1 MDDQYRSLY
10 ERLLGVVWEDRAEAE
25 IYGMAV
31 ELCLEEPDITRRL
44 GARPGANAEA
54 IRSAMAAEANATR
67 AVEPARATLDTFR
80 RQLSAARKS
89 DADQADRLRAMT
101 WNWRTGSPP
110 VLCLL
115 ALMSWLQVRPG
126 ATVYA
131 TAALAAV
138 ATLAALSRAEGRR
151 TFGLVLVFLCLAP
164 VQAFRSMRA
173 DRAGNTWAEDLRV
186 NGVKPL
192 MKRVLD
198 ALLGDDPDELLFPD
212 SYEGFRTSA
221 SRPYFVHSVGAEQLT
236 RKMGH
241 MDGGT
246 IAICGPRGSGKTTL
260 LEHCVTENDFS
271 VMTSA
276 PATFAPQDFIV
287 SLFSALC
294 ERYIESE
301 GYRAPDFARITTTGR
316 AVRRVMPWVR
326 RTTGWMSYALPAV
339 LLIGLGTFAAMRS
352 LEQRHGPFLTAQ
364 TRHLLDGVTGLV
376 AAVWRGEN
384 IGAGLALALLG
395 VMVWRTRKNR
405 VVLRALKDLWVWGTG
420 AIGLTLVA
428 VPAVSVF
435 RDPELERNW
444 DRLLADDFAF
454 VLLAICALLY
464 MFSDSR
470 DNDSHMSVGRWEISY
485 RRIHAAR
492 RLLSVAGIAYVYV
505 RHAALRDL
513 VTDDDNPVR
522 VLSVLT
528 GVALIKIGEWNPKP
542 GEPRLVRRCR
552 DQLYR
557 LQTVQSTTS
566 TLTLGTSQIVS
577 LGSSHAT
584 AVTTVPPNLPALVA
598 DFRALLSD
606 IALSRSLQGKR
617 TVIAID
623 ELDRLGSDV
632 KALAFLGEVKA
643 VFGVPHVHYLV
654 SVAEDVGAAFVRRG
668 LPYRDATDSSLD
680 DVVHVQPGTLAQSRR
695 ILQKRAPGIS
705 PPYVALVHALS
716 GGIPRDLVRYG
727 RRVMETEKKAGTVEL
742 SDISRTLVLDELYET
757 LSGFRVLLGRQEWT
771 EAASPVLES
780 FRRLMARLKSGTGD
794 LRALRR
800 DLTDFAEGRRQF
812 DFSGGLLPLGAETS
826 RLLVEASAYAYF
838 SLTLL
843 DVFGTEGFTRRSE
856 RAHASADGDPQLLA
870 EARQEL
876 AVSPYTARS
885 LLRSIRRAWGL
896 PVQGRAHAPRGAG
909 RRPRPVP
916 GQRTP

>member
-1 MDDQYRSLY
+1 MDNQYRSPH

-25 IYGMAV
+25 IYGKAV
-31 ELCLEEPDITRRL
+31 ELCLEEPDIARRL
-44 GARPGANAEA
+44 GARPGATAEA
-54 IRSAMAAEANATR
+54 IRSAMAAESNVTR
-67 AVEPARATLDTFR
+67 ALEPVQQTLDAFR
-80 RQLSAARKS
+80 AQLSASKKL
-89 DADQADRLRAMT
+89 DTDQTDRLQAMT
-101 WNWRTGSPP
+101 WNWRTGSLP

-115 ALMSWLQVRPG
+115 TLSLWLQNRPG
-126 ATVYA
+126 FTIYLA
-131 TAALAAV
+131 AALAAV
-138 ATLAALSRAEGRR
+138 ATLAALSRPEGRR
-151 TFGLVLVFLCLAP
+151 TLGLTLVLLCLAP
-164 VQAFRSMRA
+164 VQAFRSLRTA
-173 DRAGNTWAEDLRV
+173 RAGNIWAEDLRV

-221 SRPYFVHSVGAEQLT
+221 SHAYFVPSAEAEQLT

-260 LEHCVTENDFS
+260 LEHCVAGNDFS
-271 VMTSA
+271 VITSA
-276 PATFAPQDFIV
+276 PATFAPQDFLV
-287 SLFSALC
+287 SLFSAVC
-294 ERYIESE
+294 ERYIKSE
-301 GYRAPDFARITTTGR
+301 GYQVPDFARITTTER
-316 AVRRVMPWVR
+316 ALRRVMPRLR
-326 RTTGWMSYALPAV
+326 RATGWMSYALPAV

-352 LEQRHGPFLTAQ
+352 LEQRHGRLLTQ
-364 TRHLLDGVTGLV
+364 RTRHFLDEVTSL
-376 AAVWRGEN
+376 ATDVWRGEN

-395 VMVWRTRKNR
+395 VMVWRARKNR
-405 VVLRALKDLWVWGTG
+405 IVLRTLKDLWVWGT
-420 AIGLTLVA
+420 AALGLTLVA

-435 RDPELERNW
+435 RDPELKHDW
-444 DRLLADDFAF
+444 DRLLADEFAS
-454 VLLAICALLY
+454 VSLMICALPYL
-464 MFSDSR
+464 FSDS
-470 DNDSHMSVGRWEISY
+470 DGNDGHMSIGRWDVPR
-485 RRIHAAR
+485 RRIRAAW
-492 RLLSVAGIAYVYV
+492 RLLSVAGMAYVYV

-528 GVALIKIGEWNPKP
+528 GIALIKIGKWNPGP
-542 GEPRLVRRCR
+542 GEPDLVRRCR
-552 DQLYR
+552 NQLYR
-557 LQTVQSTTS
+557 LRTVQSTTS
-566 TLTLGTSQIVS
+566 TLTLGASPIVS

-598 DFRALLSD
+598 DFRELLSD
-606 IALSRSLQGKR
+606 IARTRSLLGKR

-623 ELDRLGSDV
+623 ELDRLGSDA

-680 DVVHVQPGTLAQSRR
+680 DVVHVQPGTLARSGM

-705 PPYVALVHALS
+705 APYVALVHALS

-742 SDISRTLVLDELYET
+742 SDISRMLVLDELYET
-757 LSGFRVLLGRQEWT
+757 LSGFRVMLSRQEWT

-780 FRRLMARLKSGTGD
+780 FRRLMARLKSGPGD
-794 LRALRR
+794 MRALRR

-812 DFSGGLLPLGAETS
+812 DFSGDFPHLEAETS

-843 DVFGTEGFTRRSE
+843 DIFGTEGFTRRSE
-856 RAHASADGDPQLLA
+856 RAYASPEGDPQLLA

-896 PVQGRAHAPRGAG
+896 PVQGRVHAPRGAG

>member
-10 ERLLGVVWEDRAEAE
+10 ERLLGVVWEDRKEAE
-25 IYGMAV
+25 IYGEAV
-31 ELCLEEPDITRRL
+31 ELCLDEPDIVRRL

-54 IRSAMAAEANATR
+54 VRSALAAEANATR
-67 AVEPARATLDTFR
+67 AVQPAQATLEIFR
-80 RQLSAARKS
+80 ARLSASRRTGTE
-89 DADQADRLRAMT
+89 QANRLRAMT

-110 VLCLL
+110 ALCFLTLL
-115 ALMSWLQVRPG
+115 LWLRERPG
-126 ATVYA
+126 TTVYVA
-131 TAALAAV
+131 AALAA
-138 ATLAALSRAEGRR
+138 AAILAALSRAEGRR
-151 TFGLVLVFLCLAP
+151 TLGLALVYLCLSP
-164 VQAFRSMRA
+164 VEAFRSLRA
-173 DRAGNTWAEDLRV
+173 GRAGNIWAEDLRV

-212 SYEGFRTSA
+212 SYEGFKTSA
-221 SRPYFVHSVGAEQLT
+221 SHAYFVPSAGAEQLI

-260 LEHCVTENDFS
+260 LEHCVAGNDFS
-271 VMTSA
+271 VITSA
-276 PATFAPQDFIV
+276 PATFAPHDFLV
-287 SLFSALC
+287 SLFSDLC
-294 ERYIESE
+294 ERYIKSE
-301 GYRAPDFARITTTGR
+301 GYQVPDFARITTTER
-316 AVRRVMPWVR
+316 ALRRVLPWLR
-326 RTTGWMSYALPAV
+326 RATGWLSYALPAV

-352 LEQRHGPFLTAQ
+352 LEQRHGRLLTQ
-364 TRHLLDGVTGLV
+364 RTRHFLDEATSL
-376 AAVWRGEN
+376 ATDVWRGEN

-395 VMVWRTRKNR
+395 VMVWRARRNR
-405 VVLRALKDLWVWGTG
+405 VVLRTLKDLWVWGT
-420 AIGLTLVA
+420 AALGLTLVA
-428 VPAVSVF
+428 VPVVSVF
-435 RDPELERNW
+435 RDPELKHDW
-444 DRLLADDFAF
+444 DRLLADDFASVPLTLC
-454 VLLAICALLY
+454 VLLYL
-464 MFSDSR
+464 FSDSR
-470 DNDSHMSVGRWEISY
+470 DNDRHVSLGRWDIPH

-492 RLLSVAGIAYVYV
+492 RLVSVAGMAYVYV

-522 VLSVLT
+522 LLSVLT
-528 GVALIKIGEWNPKP
+528 GVALIKIGKWTPKP
-542 GEPRLVRRCR
+542 GEPHLVRRCR
-552 DQLYR
+552 NQLYR
-557 LQTVQSTTS
+557 LQTVQSSTS
-566 TLTLGTSQIVS
+566 TLTLGASPLVS

-598 DFRALLSD
+598 DFRELLAD
-606 IALSRSLQGKR
+606 IARTRSLQGKR

-623 ELDRLGSDV
+623 ELDRLGSDA

-680 DVVHVQPGTLAQSRR
+680 DVVHVQPGTLAQSGM

-705 PPYVALVHALS
+705 APYVALVHALS

-742 SDISRTLVLDELYET
+742 SDISRMLVLDELYET

-800 DLTDFAEGRRQF
+800 DLTDFAEGRRRF
-812 DFSGGLLPLGAETS
+812 DFSGDLLHLEAETS
-826 RLLVEASAYAYF
+826 RLLVEASSYAYF

-843 DVFGTEGFTRRSE
+843 DIFGTEGFTRRSE
-856 RAHASADGDPQLLA
+856 RAYATPEGDPQLLA

-896 PVQGRAHAPRGAG
+896 PVQGRVPAPRGAG
-909 RRPRPVP
+909 RRPRPAP
-916 GQRTP
+916 RQRTP